1 MNKPFIIGI
10 AGGTG
15 SGKTTV
21 ARKIHEIMKQNMV
34 VIYQDSYYTDMRDI
48 PVDERNYDHPNAFD
62 TDLLITQ
69 IKQLKKGEPIEVPI
83 YDFKTHS
90 RKEKTQSLTVA
101 PVVVLEGILIFHFP
115 ELRELM
121 DFKIYVDTPSDIRL
135 SRRITRDIKER
146 GRDMDSV
153 MKQYLS
159 TVRPMHI
166 EFVSPSKKFADII
179 VPEGGYNERAID
191 FMVSSLKHKW
201 NL

>member
-69 IKQLKKGEPIEVPI
+69 IKQLKMGEPIEVPI

-90 RKEKTQSLTVA
+90 RKEKTQFLTVA

-153 MKQYLS
+153 MKRYLS